1 MAGKFGLI
9 HIIAHIFATIFKIFE
24 IMKKIIVSLVALFV
38 AISAFARPT
47 GLRLGGGYSMDFYG
61 AEKGIDLEELDR
73 ADFYGAFLEVGY
85 DWNFTEHSA
94 LTVGLRGNLL
104 FNTKFNSQ
112 KDIVR
117 KDDYSFSGQI
127 SNRFYLDIPVKYQF
141 SFNVSPKVQLFF
153 DLGPTL
159 NFWLGN
165 RTTEFFSAKVGGKSD
180 GDAASANWFKETN
193 GEYYNR
199 VNVSL
204 GADAGVY
211 FNHVKI
217 YLGYDQGLVP
227 FIKKEFGKSAL
238 GQLRIGAAYVF

>member
-1 MAGKFGLI
+1 
-9 HIIAHIFATIFKIFE
+9 
-24 IMKKIIVSLVALFV
+24 
-38 AISAFARPT
+38 
-47 GLRLGGGYSMDFYG
+47 MDFYG
-61 AEKGIDLEELDR
+61 AEKGIYMEELDR

-112 KDIVR
+112 KGIVR

-180 GDAASANWFKETN
+180 GDAASANWFKDLD
-193 GEYYNR
+193 GRYNR

-211 FNHVKI
+211 FHHVKI

-227 FIKKEFGKSAL
+227 FIKKDFGKSAL
-238 GQLRIGAAYVF
+238 GQLRVGAAYVF

>member
-1 MAGKFGLI
+1 
-9 HIIAHIFATIFKIFE
+9 
-24 IMKKIIVSLVALFV
+24 MKKVIISLVALLV
-38 AISAFARPT
+38 ATTAFARPT
-47 GLRLGGGYSMDFYG
+47 GLRLGGGYSVDFYG
-61 AEKGIDLEELDR
+61 AEKGLDITFLGIDRTEY
-73 ADFYGAFLEVGY
+73 YGAFIEVGY

-104 FNTKFNSQ
+104 LNNKVQSTANEIIKKPGSN
-112 KDIVR
+112 
-117 KDDYSFSGQI
+117 DYGLTGQL

-165 RTTEFFSAKVGGKSD
+165 RTTYWYASKAGGKSD
-180 GDAASANWFKETN
+180 SNAESHNWFKDTE
-193 GEYYNR
+193 GKYYNR
-199 VNVSL
+199 VNLSL

-211 FNHVKI
+211 FHHVKI

-227 FIKKEFGKSAL
+227 FIKKDFGKSAL
-238 GQLRIGAAYVF
+238 GQLRVGAAYVF

>member
-1 MAGKFGLI
+1 MPKFAGFLKYFG
-9 HIIAHIFATIFKIFE
+9 
-24 IMKKIIVSLVALFV
+24 IMKKIVVSLVALFV

-61 AEKGIDLEELDR
+61 AEKDADLILDR
-73 ADFYGAFLEVGY
+73 ADFYGAFIEVGY

-112 KDIVR
+112 KGVVG
-117 KDDYSFSGQI
+117 KDDYSVSGQI

-165 RTTEFFSAKVGGKSD
+165 RTTEFISAKVGGKSD
-180 GDAASANWFKETN
+180 GDAQTYNLFKDLD
-193 GEYYNR
+193 GRYNR

-211 FNHVKI
+211 FHHVKI

-227 FIKKEFGKSAL
+227 FIKKDFGKSAL
-238 GQLRIGAAYVF
+238 GQLRVGAAYVF